1 MGASG
6 PLNLDNPA
14 GPTHDN
20 DVNIPI
26 SLTLAR
32 IVVVPLLMVFLI
44 SSSRVHVLIAAVI
57 FIAASLTDWL
67 DGVIARRRNQVTTV
81 GKLLDPVADKIL
93 VAAALIALVQTDTI
107 PAWMVLVII
116 GREFAVTALRGISAW
131 VGVIVPASTLA
142 KYKTGTQYVAITLL
156 ILEKGIPRV
165 EYVPFHWVSY
175 TALWV
180 ALALTVISGAD
191 YFYRFFRKA
200 DYHALVRDTERWS

>member
-1 MGASG
+1 M
-6 PLNLDNPA
+6 
-14 GPTHDN
+14 
-20 DVNIPI
+20 NIPI

-32 IVVVPLLMVFLI
+32 IVLVPLVMVFLI
-44 SSSRVHVLIAAVI
+44 SSSRVHALIAAVI
-57 FIAASLTDWL
+57 FVAASLTDWL

-81 GKLLDPVADKIL
+81 GTLLDPVADKLL
-93 VAAALIALVQTDTI
+93 VAAALIALVQADAL
-107 PAWMVLVII
+107 PAWMVVVII

-142 KYKTGTQYVAITLL
+142 KYKTASQYVAITLL
-156 ILEKGIPRV
+156 ILEKGVPPV
-165 EYVPFHWVSY
+165 EYVPLYWISY
-175 TALWV
+175 ATLWA